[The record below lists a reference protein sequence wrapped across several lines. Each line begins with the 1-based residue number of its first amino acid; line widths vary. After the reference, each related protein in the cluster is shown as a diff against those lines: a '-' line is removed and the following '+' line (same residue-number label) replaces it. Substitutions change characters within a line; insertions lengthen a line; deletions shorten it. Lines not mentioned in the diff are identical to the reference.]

1 MKSNKDPTVGIIMGS
16 KSDWKD
22 VMEHCSHTLKE
33 FGINI
38 DNNVRIQVHDSTAD
52 MRYIV
57 LPKIPNNMV
66 GKIDD
71 ISMEEIE
78 SIITRDCMIGTD
90 VPVYVENEKL

>member
-1 MKSNKDPTVGIIMGS
+1 
-16 KSDWKD
+16 
-22 VMEHCSHTLKE
+22 
-33 FGINI
+33 
-38 DNNVRIQVHDSTAD
+38 

-66 GKIDD
+66 RKIDD